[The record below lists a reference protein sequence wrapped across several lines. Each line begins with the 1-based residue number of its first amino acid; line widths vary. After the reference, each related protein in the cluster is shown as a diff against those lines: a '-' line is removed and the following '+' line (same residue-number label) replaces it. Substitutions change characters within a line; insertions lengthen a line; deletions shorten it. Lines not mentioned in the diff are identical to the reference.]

1 MIKYKIDYTEP
12 KNVDGWSEARPYLP
26 HIMLVGEVHSLII
39 PVSNLNGKSR
49 PKLELFEVM
58 KNYVFDFPW
67 SINYCVKDFIM
78 RKVFFFLD
86 DLLYIF
92 SLHSPV

>member
-39 PVSNLNGKSR
+39 PISNLNGKSR

-58 KNYVFDFPW
+58 K
-67 SINYCVKDFIM
+67 IT
-78 RKVFFFLD
+78 FL
-86 DLLYIF
+86 I
-92 SLHSPV
+92 SPGV